1 MNDDRTHTNTVEKTD
16 KTYQD
21 CAAVCSRRIDSA
33 STLALNA
40 MPWPV
45 RPRLTR
51 WFLTLLAAVAGPVP
65 LEAQRERLAV
75 RVEALGA
82 TDIAAPAGTA
92 RADEYTQQS
101 AQVTV
106 AHRLL
111 RDQGN
116 TIVLLG
122 AQWRGVRVDLPQA
135 IAAGAASDPT
145 TLHVA
150 TADLML
156 LRTVGDR
163 HTVVGVLRPGVYGDA
178 LRAEGAVFVDRIV
191 SPRTTIGAGLSYASS
206 FGRLLPI
213 PVVHVVA
220 RPARRVL
227 VDALLPARGDV
238 WWMPRK
244 GLDVG
249 VNASLNGANY
259 GLTPEQSLLGAD
271 ALWLANAT
279 VGPQVR
285 WAPGGGKW
293 QLSAD
298 AGATVLRRLEYAR
311 RGRSVSDLAP
321 GNVPY
326 VRLGLQRLF

>member
-1 MNDDRTHTNTVEKTD
+1 
-16 KTYQD
+16 
-21 CAAVCSRRIDSA
+21 
-33 STLALNA
+33 

-45 RPRLTR
+45 PSRVFR
-51 WFLTLLAAVAGPVP
+51 WLCALVSVAASPAL
-65 LEAQRERLAV
+65 LEAQRERLVV
-75 RVEALGA
+75 RMEALGA
-82 TDIAAPAGTA
+82 TDIVAPTGTVPVGDYA
-92 RADEYTQQS
+92 QQS

-116 TIVLLG
+116 SIWLLG
-122 AQWRGVRVDLPQA
+122 AHWRGVRVDLPRA
-135 IAAGAASDPT
+135 VSAGTANAST

-156 LRTVGDR
+156 LRTVGER

-191 SPRTTIGAGLSYASS
+191 SPRTTIGAGMSYASS

-249 VNASLNGANY
+249 FNASLAGASY
-259 GLTPEQSLLGAD
+259 GLTPAQSVPGAD

-279 VGPQVR
+279 IGPQVR

-298 AGATVLRRLEYAR
+298 VGSTVLRRLEYAR
-311 RGRSVSDLAP
+311 GGRGVSDLAP

-326 VRLGLQRLF
+326 ARLGVQRLF